1 MVGEDDDVEAVQAI
15 VLGLVQGFTEFLPV
29 SSSGHLAIMREILG
43 VETGVLTF
51 EVAVHL
57 GTLLAVLL
65 VFRKMIARLV
75 VAGER
80 LLGDFIAGKGL
91 SNLPG
96 DPDRRLVWNLIIGT
110 VPAAVIGLALEGL
123 VEKAF
128 GSVLSVGIM
137 LIVTGFV
144 LLTSSRVAR
153 EEGKPLSRLGTAGAF
168 AIGVAQAVAVFPGIS
183 RSGSTISAGL
193 ALGLA
198 RDDAATFSFLL
209 SIPAIL
215 GATVLKAFD
224 LLSSPAFRSQAS
236 YYAMGLVAAF
246 VSGYL
251 AIHLV
256 YGALKS
262 RRFSG
267 FAYYCFA
274 VGAAVI
280 IWQAFVI

>member
-1 MVGEDDDVEAVQAI
+1 MVGEEDDLEAVQAI
-15 VLGLVQGFTEFLPV
+15 VLGFVQGFTEFLPV

-75 VAGER
+75 VAGVR
-80 LLGDFIAGKGL
+80 LLGDFITGKGF
-91 SNLPG
+91 SRLPG
-96 DPDRRLVWNLIIGT
+96 DADRRLAWNLIIGT
-110 VPAAVIGLALEGL
+110 VPAAAVGLALENL
-123 VEKAF
+123 VEEAF
-128 GSVLSVGIM
+128 RSVLAVGIM
-137 LIVTGFV
+137 LIVTGFI
-144 LLTSSRVAR
+144 LLISSRVAR
-153 EEGKPLSRLGTAGAF
+153 EKGRPLSKLGTAGAL
-168 AIGVAQAVAVFPGIS
+168 AIGTAQAVAIFPGIS

-215 GATVLKAFD
+215 GATVLKAVD
-224 LLSSPAFRSQAS
+224 LLSSAAFMSQAS
-236 YYAMGLVAAF
+236 YYALGFVAAF

-274 VGAAVI
+274 VGAAVV
-280 IWQAFVI
+280 IWQAFL